1 MTTNRKVAI
10 VGGGPGG
17 LTLARLL
24 QIAGFEVKVYERDLN
39 KDERIQGGSLD
50 LHEYSGLKA
59 LKKANLMDAFIE
71 NYRHGADKMRLLD
84 NFANIHYDQHLETRV
99 ENFGDENFRPE
110 IDRGTLRDI
119 LLESL
124 KSDTI
129 VWNKQVLSILKNQNS
144 WHLNFKD
151 NTTSDVDILIGA
163 DGGNSKIRP
172 LITQSNPI
180 YSGITIIEGSI
191 YNSEK
196 NCPKIHEILK
206 GGKIFAFGNE
216 QSIIVS
222 SKGDGSMSFYTGCKT
237 DEFWFRNCGID
248 FKSKEHVLN
257 WFKKDFAEWNIIWQ
271 ELFSND
277 NTTFTPRPQYYMP
290 LDQTWEVKPNITIIG
305 DAAHLMPPYAGEGVN
320 MAMLDALE
328 LSECL
333 TNENFKDINLAIRQ
347 YEQQMRKRATEIT
360 KMTLDQTE
368 SLHSKNALKIILEMF
383 GE

>member
-1 MTTNRKVAI
+1 
-10 VGGGPGG
+10 
-17 LTLARLL
+17 
-24 QIAGFEVKVYERDLN
+24 
-39 KDERIQGGSLD
+39 
-50 LHEYSGLKA
+50 
-59 LKKANLMDAFIE
+59 
-71 NYRHGADKMRLLD
+71 
-84 NFANIHYDQHLETRV
+84 
-99 ENFGDENFRPE
+99 
-110 IDRGTLRDI
+110 
-119 LLESL
+119 
-124 KSDTI
+124 
-129 VWNKQVLSILKNQNS
+129 
-144 WHLNFKD
+144 
-151 NTTSDVDILIGA
+151 LIGA

-172 LITQSNPI
+172 IVTKSNPI

-196 NCPKIHEILK
+196 NCPVIHKILK

-248 FKSKEHVLN
+248 FKNKEQVLN

-277 NTTFTPRPQYYMP
+277 KTTFIPRPQYYMP
-290 LDQTWEVKPNITIIG
+290 LDQTWEAKPNITIIG

-333 TNENFKDINLAIRQ
+333 INENFKDINLAIGQ
-347 YEQQMRKRATEIT
+347 YEQEMRRRATEIT
-360 KMTLDQTE
+360 KMTLEQTE
-368 SLHSKNALKIILEMF
+368 SLHSKTALKNILKMF
-383 GE
+383 GGQQA